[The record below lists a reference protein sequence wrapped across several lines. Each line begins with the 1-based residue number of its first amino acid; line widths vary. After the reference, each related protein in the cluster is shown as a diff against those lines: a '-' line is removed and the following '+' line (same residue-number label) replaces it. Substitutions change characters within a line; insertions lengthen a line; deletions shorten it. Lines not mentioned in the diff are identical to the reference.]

1 MTTQQIADRL
11 IELCR
16 KGAWETAQKN
26 YMLMMQ

>member
-16 KGAWETAQKN
+16 KGAWEQHKKN